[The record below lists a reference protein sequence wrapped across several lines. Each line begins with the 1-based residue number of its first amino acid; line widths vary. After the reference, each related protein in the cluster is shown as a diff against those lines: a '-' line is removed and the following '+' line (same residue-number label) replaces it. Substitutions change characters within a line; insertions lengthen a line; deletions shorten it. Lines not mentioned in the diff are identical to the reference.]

1 MDKSKK
7 TKTLHWMGMCDIFPF
22 IDYVKLKGPIY
33 IYIYI
38 YTFIYL
44 YLFFTLELSSYP
56 GLKMLLLNME
66 KFK

>member
-38 YTFIYL
+38 YIYLFIYIYFSL
-44 YLFFTLELSSYP
+44 
-56 GLKMLLLNME
+56 
-66 KFK
+66 